1 VPDKLRANS
10 ATKETRMTTKKTA
23 AKTAKP
29 AAKTTTTRAAAAK
42 TTKAKT
48 PPTHDEIADLARQYW
63 IEGGHREGHADQDWA
78 RAVEKLTS
86 K

>member
-1 VPDKLRANS
+1 
-10 ATKETRMTTKKTA
+10 MTTKKTA

-29 AAKTTTTRAAAAK
+29 AAKTTTTRAAAVKSA
-42 TTKAKT
+42 KAKT

-63 IEGGHREGHADQDWA
+63 IEGGHREGHAEQDWA
-78 RAVEKLTS
+78 RAVEKLTG

>member
-1 VPDKLRANS
+1 
-10 ATKETRMTTKKTA
+10 MTTKKTA

-29 AAKTTTTRAAAAK
+29 AAKTTTTTEAKTTRAAAVK
-42 TTKAKT
+42 TAKAKT

-63 IEGGHREGHADQDWA
+63 IEGGHREGHAEHDWA
-78 RAVEKLTS
+78 RAVEKLTG